1 MADLNA
7 TLLPVLDP
15 IHSVLNTVR
24 ILVGGVF
31 GIYVIMLYFR
41 WREYAFVRKTL
52 KEIRDHVRALAEK
65 QNIDMEKWK
74 AKKAKA
80 KKK

>member
-7 TLLPVLDP
+7 TLLPVLEP

-24 ILVGGVF
+24 LLVGGVF

-41 WREYAFVRKTL
+41 WREYVVMKKIL
-52 KEIRDHVRALAEK
+52 KDIREHVHALTEK
-65 QNIDMEKWK
+65 QGIDMEKRK
-74 AKKAKA
+74 AKKAA